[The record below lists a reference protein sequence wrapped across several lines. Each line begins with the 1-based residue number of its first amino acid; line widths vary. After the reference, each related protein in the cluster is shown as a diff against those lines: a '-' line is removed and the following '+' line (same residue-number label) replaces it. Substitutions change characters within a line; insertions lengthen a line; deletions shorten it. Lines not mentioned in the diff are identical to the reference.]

1 MKFRKSD
8 LNRNF
13 KKRSSILMSPKIS
26 LRQHRLDVRCGSPAA
41 PHHRISLMAANER
54 IPVARQRYFESQNLN
69 VCFHR
74 KRTFRLLENC

>member
-26 LRQHRLDVRCGSPAA
+26 LRQHRFDVRCGSPAA
-41 PHHRISLMAANER
+41 LLDDFSLMSASGGKADLYD
-54 IPVARQRYFESQNLN
+54 PNLTN
-69 VCFHR
+69 PPSFSVG
-74 KRTFRLLENC
+74 